1 MKQPV
6 QHPDAARFRQN
17 ARNVVDAVR
26 EHARVLDDGAR
37 RLNWEYRFWDIALKH
52 AIDIGQET
60 GTKRLV
66 RGIVSTKFKGQR
78 RWVIEPV
85 KPMRPTCERCANALS
100 VGACC
105 SSHLKELCHGCY
117 RRTHFVEVCV
127 KGCREC
133 AKENLPEVM

>member
-1 MKQPV
+1 MNWSNPAV
-6 QHPDAARFRQN
+6 YRHLDEGAQN
-17 ARNVVDAVR
+17 
-26 EHARVLDDGAR
+26 
-37 RLNWEYRFWDIALKH
+37 LNWEYRFWDIAVKH
-52 AIDIGQET
+52 AIGTAQAT
-60 GTKRLV
+60 GTKQRV
-66 RGIVSTKFKGQR
+66 RGVVSKTYNMR

-85 KPMRPTCERCANALS
+85 KPKPVCERCANALS

-105 SSHLKELCHGCY
+105 SSHGKELCHGCY